1 MENLYIAL
9 IRAEE
14 VCAQEEWPIG
24 QAVTYDP
31 GSVSSMSFE
40 SLSYCFLQQHGDG
53 TAEVCSK
60 DDANLSPASA
70 DEAIKRLDQQR
81 REVDANL
88 PGDWPQGI
96 DPGMRYWAQMLF
108 RLRYFEPNHRF
119 TKGMLTL
126 VREGKA
132 LSKKQVAAI
141 EEVYRERGNVDG
153 LRKRQHTRWRLMR
166 LAEID
171 LEPKDRETVQKF
183 AVYARSVS
191 GLKESK
197 LPVITALEEKYYRER
212 LAATRERAKRIAA
225 SLRL

>member
-1 MENLYIAL
+1 MKNLYIAL

-14 VCAQEEWPIG
+14 ICTREEWPIG
-24 QAVTYDP
+24 QAAIYDP
-31 GSVSSMSFE
+31 GSVSLITFE
-40 SLSYCFLQQHGDG
+40 SLSYCFLQQYSDG
-53 TAEVCSK
+53 TALMCSK
-60 DDANLSPASA
+60 DDANLAPASA

-126 VREGKA
+126 VQEGHT
-132 LSKKQVAAI
+132 LSKKQIDAI
-141 EEVYRERGNVDG
+141 KEIYRERGNVGG
-153 LRKRQHTRWRLMR
+153 LRQRQHTQWRLMR

-171 LEPKDRETVQKF
+171 LEAEDRKTVRKF
-183 AVYARSVS
+183 AAYAQTAS
-191 GLKESK
+191 GLAENK
-197 LPVITALEEKYYRER
+197 LPVITALEERYHRER
-212 LAATRERAKRIAA
+212 LAATRKRAKRIAE
-225 SLRL
+225 SLHL